1 MDHPTFS
8 SALFKRFF
16 PWVCILVLLQTGLHL
31 AWQVRQHQPDAT
43 AKLLAK
49 DAELIAEAILPTF
62 AELKADSADK
72 LLNTLAGQSMERAAY
87 LYTASG
93 DLLAHTNGLPG
104 LDPQLA
110 FKAPNQQPEFLVAV
124 APLVQDSERVGS
136 VMLVTVPPSLAWQVP
151 AVVGAISLI
160 IAMLLAH
167 FVAKTIDRF
176 LHKSIDQMREQ
187 LQASLNLGQ
196 FEGSLSAPDGFGQLA
211 PPINQLF
218 RLISGGQKA
227 LAQSETNI
235 KQLKYEVETRIAE
248 RTDAL
253 EADKLTAE
261 RANEAKSTFL
271 ATMSHEIRT
280 PMNGII
286 GTVDLLRKTRLSAPQ
301 FRMTDTIRDSSFSL
315 LRILDD
321 ILDFTKIEAGKLEL
335 ESIPVSVN
343 DIVEAVGRIL
353 SSIASQRQIDL
364 KIYVDPNIPDGVMGD
379 PIRLR
384 QILYN
389 LVGNAIKFT
398 ETNASQLGMVQVR
411 AELIDKNMEFCRIR
425 ISVRDNGKGMT
436 QRQLHHIFQPFSQ
449 AEGSI
454 TRKYGGTGL
463 GLSICQRL
471 TALMF
476 GEIQVDSTV
485 GKGTE
490 FTVTI
495 PMRLSDELQYLP
507 ENILHDQTVKLFST
521 DLYNQ
526 DTLTE
531 YLKHLGANVHNISTE
546 GQLELASAQA
556 PANKLS
562 IPIWLLDST
571 FGQLSAPQIQALL
584 QMDGVK
590 NSPVVVLS
598 NQPELGDKAS
608 DQVYFLHSAPI
619 CRSAVIESVL
629 IAAGKKSRPQNNVK
643 PTSLHHLSQDVETAR
658 AERRLIL
665 LAEDNLM
672 NQKVIVEQLNALGYA
687 VEVADDGQI
696 ALDKWRQYR
705 YPLLLTD
712 LHMPNLSGY
721 DLAIQI
727 RKEALQYDD
736 EDTCY
741 TRIVAITANALR
753 GEEQKCLSIGMDGYI
768 TKPIELTTL
777 EAEIKRWLAP
787 SLTVETETAAQAD
800 TENGGKASPICFT
813 TIANFLGKDP
823 KKHEEY
829 LNYFVNHGAEL
840 LSSLDMRSSSQER
853 GAIHSLAHQLKS
865 VAKSVGA
872 LELSGLALKLEKVV
886 DEGEWDQVQ
895 DLIRQI
901 RQQYNQVV
909 AYVRERY

>member
-1 MDHPTFS
+1 MDQPTFS
-8 SALFKRFF
+8 LALFKRLF
-16 PWVCILVLLQTGLHL
+16 PWVCIIVLLQTSMYL
-31 AWQVRQHQPDAT
+31 AWQFRQHQPDAEISQHRQ
-43 AKLLAK
+43 
-49 DAELIAEAILPTF
+49 DAELLAEAIAPSFL
-62 AELKADSADK
+62 ELNPETADS
-72 LLNTLAGQSMERAAY
+72 LLSSLTGQSTGRAVY
-87 LYTASG
+87 LYYKDAT
-93 DLLAHTNGLPG
+93 LLAHTNTLPG
-104 LDPQLA
+104 FNPQIALKSPA
-110 FKAPNQQPEFLVAV
+110 AQAEFLVAI
-124 APLVQDSERVGS
+124 APLVQDEQDIGQL
-136 VMLVTVPPSLAWQVP
+136 MLVKYPLAFPWQVP
-151 AVVGAISLI
+151 AILGGIGLLIALVISRV
-160 IAMLLAH
+160 IANSLDKL
-167 FVAKTIDRF
+167 
-176 LHKSIDQMREQ
+176 LHKSIDNMREQ

-218 RLISGGQKA
+218 RLISSGQKA
-227 LAQSETNI
+227 LSQSETNI
-235 KQLKYEVETRIAE
+235 KQLKHEVETRIAE

-253 EADKLTAE
+253 EAAKLTAE

-321 ILDFTKIEAGKLEL
+321 ILDFSKIEAGKLEL

-364 KIYVDPNIPDGVMGD
+364 KIYVDPNIPDGVIGD

-398 ETNASQLGMVQVR
+398 ETNASQLGMVHVR

-490 FTVTI
+490 FTVTL
-495 PMRLSDELQYLP
+495 PMRLSDELLYLP
-507 ENILHDQTVKLFST
+507 DNILHDQTVKLFTT

-526 DTLTE
+526 DILTE
-531 YLKHLGANVHNISTE
+531 YLQHLGTTVHNLNTLP
-546 GQLELASAQA
+546 QLEQASGQS
-556 PANKLS
+556 PASKLS
-562 IPIWLLDST
+562 PAIWLLDST
-571 FGQLSAPQIQALL
+571 YGQLTAPQIQALL
-584 QMDGVK
+584 QTDGLK

-598 NQPELGDKAS
+598 NQPELGVQAN

-629 IAAGKKSRPQNNVK
+629 IAAGKKSRPKNVSK
-643 PTSLHHLSQDVETAR
+643 PTSLHHLSQDIETAR
-658 AERRLIL
+658 AEKRLIL

-736 EDTCY
+736 EDSGY

-777 EAEIKRWLAP
+777 EAEMKRWVAP
-787 SLTVETETAAQAD
+787 AIVTTVETQPSNEA
-800 TENGGKASPICFT
+800 EMSNKSSPICFT

-840 LSSLDMRSSSQER
+840 LSSLDMRSASQER

-872 LELSGLALKLEKVV
+872 LELSGQALKLEKVV
-886 DEGEWDQVQ
+886 DEGEWPQVNE
-895 DLIRQI
+895 LIRQI
-901 RQQYNQVV
+901 RQQYNEVV
-909 AYVRERY
+909 SYVRERY

>member
-1 MDHPTFS
+1 MDQPTFS
-8 SALFKRFF
+8 SALFKRLL
-16 PWVCILVLLQTGLHL
+16 PWICLLVLLQTGLHM
-31 AWQVRQHQPDAT
+31 AWQVRQHQPDAAVKQLQQD
-43 AKLLAK
+43 AKFV
-49 DAELIAEAILPTF
+49 AESILPNF
-62 AELKADSADK
+62 ATLKPDTADK
-72 LLNTLAGQSMERAAY
+72 LLNSIAGQSSERAAY
-87 LYTASG
+87 LYLANQE
-93 DLLAHTNGLPG
+93 LLAHTNTLPG
-104 LDPQLA
+104 FNPQIA
-110 FKAPNQQPEFLVAV
+110 IKAPNQQPEFLVAI
-124 APLVQDSERVGS
+124 APLVIENERVGS
-136 VMLVTVPPSLAWQVP
+136 VMLVRFPPALAWQVP
-151 AVVGAISLI
+151 VIVGVISLI
-160 IAMLLAH
+160 FGILLAR
-167 FVAKTIDRF
+167 FVANVLDSYLR
-176 LHKSIDQMREQ
+176 KSIDQMREQ
-187 LQASLNLGQ
+187 LQAALNLAQ

-211 PPINQLF
+211 PPINELF

-227 LAQSETNI
+227 LNQSETNI
-235 KQLKYEVETRIAE
+235 KQLKHEVDTRIAE

-253 EADKLTAE
+253 EAAKLTAE

-321 ILDFTKIEAGKLEL
+321 ILDFSKIEAGKLEL

-364 KIYVDPNIPDGVMGD
+364 KVYVDPNIPDGVMGD

-389 LVGNAIKFT
+389 LIGNAIKFT

-507 ENILHDQTVKLFST
+507 ENILHDQTIKLFST

-546 GQLELASAQA
+546 GQLEQATSQA

-584 QMDGVK
+584 QTDGVK

-608 DQVYFLHSAPI
+608 DQVYFLHSSPI

-629 IAAGKKSRPQNNVK
+629 IAAGKKSRPQNNSK
-643 PTSLHHLSQDVETAR
+643 PTSLHHLSQDIETAR

-787 SLTVETETAAQAD
+787 SLTIETDPVVNVEGES
-800 TENGGKASPICFT
+800 NGKASPICFT

-872 LELSGLALKLEKVV
+872 LELSGQALKLEKVV

-895 DLIRQI
+895 ELIRQI

>member
-1 MDHPTFS
+1 
-8 SALFKRFF
+8 
-16 PWVCILVLLQTGLHL
+16 
-31 AWQVRQHQPDAT
+31 
-43 AKLLAK
+43 
-49 DAELIAEAILPTF
+49 
-62 AELKADSADK
+62 
-72 LLNTLAGQSMERAAY
+72 
-87 LYTASG
+87 
-93 DLLAHTNGLPG
+93 
-104 LDPQLA
+104 
-110 FKAPNQQPEFLVAV
+110 
-124 APLVQDSERVGS
+124 
-136 VMLVTVPPSLAWQVP
+136 
-151 AVVGAISLI
+151 
-160 IAMLLAH
+160 
-167 FVAKTIDRF
+167 
-176 LHKSIDQMREQ
+176 
-187 LQASLNLGQ
+187 
-196 FEGSLSAPDGFGQLA
+196 
-211 PPINQLF
+211 
-218 RLISGGQKA
+218 
-227 LAQSETNI
+227 
-235 KQLKYEVETRIAE
+235 
-248 RTDAL
+248 
-253 EADKLTAE
+253 
-261 RANEAKSTFL
+261 
-271 ATMSHEIRT
+271 
-280 PMNGII
+280 
-286 GTVDLLRKTRLSAPQ
+286 
-301 FRMTDTIRDSSFSL
+301 
-315 LRILDD
+315 
-321 ILDFTKIEAGKLEL
+321 
-335 ESIPVSVN
+335 
-343 DIVEAVGRIL
+343 
-353 SSIASQRQIDL
+353 
-364 KIYVDPNIPDGVMGD
+364 
-379 PIRLR
+379 
-384 QILYN
+384 
-389 LVGNAIKFT
+389 
-398 ETNASQLGMVQVR
+398 
-411 AELIDKNMEFCRIR
+411 
-425 ISVRDNGKGMT
+425 
-436 QRQLHHIFQPFSQ
+436 
-449 AEGSI
+449 
-454 TRKYGGTGL
+454 
-463 GLSICQRL
+463 
-471 TALMF
+471 MF

-507 ENILHDQTVKLFST
+507 ENILQDKTVKLFST

-531 YLKHLGANVHNISTE
+531 YLKHLGATVQHINTE
-546 GQLELASAQA
+546 GQLELASAQP

-584 QMDGVK
+584 QTDGVK
-590 NSPVVVLS
+590 SSPVVVLS
-598 NQPELGDKAS
+598 NQPELGDQAS

-787 SLTVETETAAQAD
+787 SLSVETDSSVIPEGDA
-800 TENGGKASPICFT
+800 GGKASPICFT

-872 LELSGLALKLEKVV
+872 LELSGQALKLEKVV

-895 DLIRQI
+895 ELIRQI